1 MATKNDAHSGM
12 KLRNGVYFLI
22 EALKSLSR
30 NGMMSVASVS
40 IVAVSMLILGSFLIL
55 FFNSN
60 HIASYLENTVQV
72 SVYMKNDVTEDDINI
87 VGSEIAALPGV
98 VEVKTVTKEQ
108 AMERFKNRLGE
119 NAGILAALDDNPLPY
134 SFDVRV
140 DKPERVDELVPKIQ
154 SMRYVDSARYGK
166 EVVDQLF
173 QFTRI
178 MRYGGTILIVL
189 MGVGTLFIIV
199 NTIRLT
205 VYARRR
211 EINIMKYVGA
221 TDWFICWPFILEGV
235 FIGLVGSCISAVVLQ
250 LCYSASV
257 VKLQAALAFLP
268 ILSTWPLMF
277 FIWGILVA
285 LGAIIGA
292 LGSFIS
298 LRKFLEV

>member
-1 MATKNDAHSGM
+1 
-12 KLRNGVYFLI
+12 
-22 EALKSLSR
+22 
-30 NGMMSVASVS
+30 
-40 IVAVSMLILGSFLIL
+40 
-55 FFNSN
+55 
-60 HIASYLENTVQV
+60 
-72 SVYMKNDVTEDDINI
+72 MKNDVTEDDINI

-173 QFTRI
+173 QFTRV
-178 MRYGGTILIVL
+178 MRYGGMILIVL

-221 TDWFICWPFILEGV
+221 TDWFIRWPFILEGV

>member
-22 EALKSLSR
+22 EALKSLFR

-173 QFTRI
+173 QFTRV
-178 MRYGGTILIVL
+178 MRYGGMILIVL

-211 EINIMKYVGA
+211 A
-221 TDWFICWPFILEGV
+221 
-235 FIGLVGSCISAVVLQ
+235 GS
-250 LCYSASV
+250 
-257 VKLQAALAFLP
+257 
-268 ILSTWPLMF
+268 
-277 FIWGILVA
+277 
-285 LGAIIGA
+285 
-292 LGSFIS
+292 
-298 LRKFLEV
+298 